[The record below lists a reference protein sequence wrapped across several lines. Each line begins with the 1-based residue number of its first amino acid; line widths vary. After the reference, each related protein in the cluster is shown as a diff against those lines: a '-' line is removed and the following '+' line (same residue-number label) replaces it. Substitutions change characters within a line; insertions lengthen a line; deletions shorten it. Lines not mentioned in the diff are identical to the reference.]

1 MRIRPRPPWR
11 CAPPWWPA
19 GEAWPPRTRAHG
31 WRRGRARF
39 VRRIGFL
46 LAALLILSGLGI
58 VSLVS
63 ALVGDLP
70 FAPLSHRIVPVP
82 LAILAAV
89 AVYSL
94 LFAVLRRFGSP
105 LGAIVEAANRVADGD
120 LSTRVPEYG
129 PPSLRIVGRAF
140 NSMAARLESHEQQ
153 RRHLMADIAH
163 ELRTPLSVIQGR
175 LEGFLDGV
183 YPRDD
188 AKLAEVLEETKLLGR
203 LVDDL
208 RTLADAES
216 GTLALHKE
224 TTDVAML
231 VHDLVNAFSGDADRR
246 QIALRSEAP
255 SDLPAITVDPMRL
268 REVLANLLSNAL
280 RYTPAGGTVSIAS
293 SRQGDRI
300 VVSVADTGTGIAPD
314 DLPKIFDRFQKGTG
328 SRGSGLGLT
337 IAKDLVRAHGGEI
350 SADSRLGHGTTV
362 TLTLPVG

>member
-1 MRIRPRPPWR
+1 L
-11 CAPPWWPA
+11 
-19 GEAWPPRTRAHG
+19 
-31 WRRGRARF
+31 
-39 VRRIGFL
+39 L
-46 LAALLILSGLGI
+46 LAALMILSGLGI
-58 VSLVS
+58 VSVVS
-63 ALVGDLP
+63 ALVGNVP
-70 FAPLSHRIVPVP
+70 FAPISHRIVPAP
-82 LAILAAV
+82 LAILAGV
-89 AVYSL
+89 AVFSL
-94 LFAVLRRFGSP
+94 VFAVLRGFGSP
-105 LGAIVEAANRVADGD
+105 LGDIVEAANRVADGD
-120 LSTRVPEYG
+120 LSTRVTEYG

-140 NSMAARLESHEQQ
+140 NSMAAQLESHEQQ

-224 TTDVAML
+224 TTDVAVL
-231 VHDLVNAFSGDADRR
+231 VQDVVSAFSGDADRR
-246 QIALRSEAP
+246 QVAVRFDAP
-255 SDLPAITVDPMRL
+255 PDLPAVTVDPIRL
-268 REVLANLLSNAL
+268 REVLSNLLSNAL
-280 RYTPAGGTVSIAS
+280 RYTPAGGTVSIVAS
-293 SRQGDRI
+293 LQGDRI

-314 DLPKIFDRFQKGTG
+314 ELPKIFDRFHKGTA

-337 IAKDLVRAHGGEI
+337 IAKDLVRAHGGEN
-350 SADSRLGHGTTV
+350 SAHSRLGHGATV